1 MHGMFD
7 RTFSTTSLI
16 LLGVIV
22 IIMLLALVLLQVARS
37 LSLGPDGVT
46 MTGKYGS
53 TKWHGM

>member
-7 RTFSTTSLI
+7 QKFSTASLI
-16 LLGVIV
+16 LLGAIV
-22 IIMLLALVLLQVARS
+22 VVMLLVLVFLQLVRS